1 MALSRRELLKGFGI
15 GAATLGLGMYF
26 SVRPQR
32 VTAQAATASV
42 RALNRFT
49 FGEWTVTA
57 IQDGVAQLPANLLGA
72 NVDEATLTE
81 FLTANRMPTD
91 FMRAT
96 ITVMLIEAGDEVIL
110 MDTGNGAGET
120 SGSLNPTLEVLGLAP
135 EDITQVILSHYH
147 PDHILGA
154 GDMSSMAY
162 PSARYHISQPE
173 WDYLQQ
179 DASGTPFAE
188 IVGLANGILAPALAA
203 DQLAFYDDGDD
214 LITGVQALATP
225 GHSPGHMGYQ
235 LSSGGQT
242 LLVTVDSAINA
253 VASLQNP
260 GWYFG
265 FDADPALAVE
275 TRTALFGRAAD
286 EGLLTFGYHFPFPG
300 IGYIERAGEG
310 FRFIPA
316 QV

>member
-1 MALSRRELLKGFGI
+1 MTFSLRPRR
-15 GAATLGLGMYF
+15 T
-26 SVRPQR
+26 
-32 VTAQAATASV
+32 TAQATTASV
-42 RALNRFT
+42 RALNRFQ
-49 FGEWTVTA
+49 FGDWTVTA
-57 IQDGVAQLPANLLGA
+57 IQDGVAELPANLLGA

-96 ITVMLIEAGDEVIL
+96 ITVLLIQAGDEVIL
-110 MDTGNGAGET
+110 MDTGSGAGDN
-120 SGSLNPTLEVLGLAP
+120 SGSLNPTLEVLGLTAA
-135 EDITQVILSHYH
+135 DVTQVIISHYH
-147 PDHILGA
+147 PDHVLGA

-162 PSARYHISQPE
+162 PSAMYHISQPE
-173 WDYLQQ
+173 WDFLQQ

-188 IVGLANGILAPALAA
+188 IVGLANGLLAPGLAA
-203 DQLAFYDDGDD
+203 DQLAFYDDGAE
-214 LITGVQALATP
+214 LLTGIQAVAAP
-225 GHSPGHMGYQ
+225 GHSPGHMAFQ
-235 LSSGGQT
+235 LSSGNQT
-242 LLVTVDSAINA
+242 MLVPVDAAINA

-286 EGLLTFGYHFPFPG
+286 ESLLTFGYHFPFPG

-310 FRFIPA
+310 FRFIAA